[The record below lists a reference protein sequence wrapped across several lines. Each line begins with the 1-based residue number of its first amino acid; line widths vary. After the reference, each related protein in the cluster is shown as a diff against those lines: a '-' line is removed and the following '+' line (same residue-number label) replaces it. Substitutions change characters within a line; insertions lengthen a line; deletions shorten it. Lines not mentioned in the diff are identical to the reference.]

1 MVEHQIKKPS
11 GWKGKKLILGGRK
24 IPNQDFTTCVLSVEK
39 KPWDSLGRGT
49 KKNAFQY
56 MYGIIKTKQ

>member
-11 GWKGKKLILGGRK
+11 GWRGKKLILGGRK

-39 KPWDSLGRGT
+39 KPLG
-49 KKNAFQY
+49 
-56 MYGIIKTKQ
+56 